1 MNKKVLA
8 IIPAR
13 GGSKGVPRKNV
24 KIIAGKPLI
33 AWSIDSAKQSNRV
46 NHFYVSTD
54 DAEIKKVS
62 ERFGAAV
69 IERPEEFAQDRS
81 PMIPALQHACAE
93 AEKEYGK
100 FDFIVLLQPTAPQ
113 RIASDIDESILL
125 LDNSGADSLI
135 SVYLVEDTHPS
146 RMYRIHSGILESY
159 AEEPV
164 GSLRQ
169 DLEKVYHRNGA
180 IYACKRDLL
189 MEKGELIG
197 SAPIPYVMPK
207 ERSGNIDD
215 PLDFKITELMLK
227 QQYSLE

>member
-1 MNKKVLA
+1 MLA

-24 KIIAGKPLI
+24 KVIAGKPLI
-33 AWSIDSAKQSNRV
+33 AWSIESAKQSDRV
-46 NHFYVSTD
+46 NCFYVSTD
-54 DAEIKKVS
+54 DAEIKEVS
-62 ERFGAAV
+62 EKFGADI
-69 IERPEEFAQDRS
+69 IERPKEFAQDCS

-93 AEKEYGK
+93 AEKEYGE

-146 RMYRIHSGILESY
+146 RMYRIQSGILESY

-189 MEKGELIG
+189 IEKGELIG

-227 QQYSLE
+227 LQYSLE